1 MPNHLAGL
9 EKQPGGFSSDIG
21 TALSRRCWV
30 QSDLCYGELIW
41 SVKCDR
47 NVSLCVDLCITKLKD
62 HEDVSVPQYLCSCV
76 LSRMFWRIQFYLLF
90 VVFQILLKT
99 REQKVIPREIAEKI
113 VKNIPTN
120 ECIEK
125 VEIAGPGKS
134 FIFHTLYILKQKG
147 QFYSE
152 REAELSDTVLWF
164 KTAVSQGTNFFC
176 LGELYSTHT
185 TDFL

>member
-1 MPNHLAGL
+1 M
-9 EKQPGGFSSDIG
+9 
-21 TALSRRCWV
+21 
-30 QSDLCYGELIW
+30 
-41 SVKCDR
+41 
-47 NVSLCVDLCITKLKD
+47 DLCITKLKD

-76 LSRMFWRIQFYLLF
+76 LLSRMFWRIEFSLVF

-113 VKNIPTN
+113 AKNIPAN

-134 FIFHTLYILKQKG
+134 FIFHTLYILKKKG

-152 REAELSDTVLWF
+152 KEAEFYCFV
-164 KTAVSQGTNFFC
+164 V
-176 LGELYSTHT
+176 
-185 TDFL
+185 